1 MLSLRAKPQPKPPS
15 YRARAEVRSD
25 PRDPM
30 AGLQRRRR
38 AFRSVWTPSLLRRLL
53 RHRGVRTVV
62 ALTAVALAASSVS
75 AERDALRAQR
85 AAWDST
91 VVAVEVVRFV
101 PAGGDVGGAVR
112 LVERPAAVV
121 PDGALTGLPSRGLA
135 AVDLVP
141 GELVLAQRVRQA
153 GEGLLP
159 AGTVAITVELD
170 GKAALVER
178 NALVD
183 VWVTDAANFSSRRI
197 VRSALVLR
205 LDDRDLTIAIP
216 EGAAGEVAVASL
228 RPLTVTVVR

>member
-1 MLSLRAKPQPKPPS
+1 MLSLRAKPQPKPLPNRDNS
-15 YRARAEVRSD
+15 HARSGR
-25 PRDPM
+25 
-30 AGLQRRRR
+30 QRRRR
-38 AFRSVWTPSLLRRLL
+38 AIRSVWTPSLLRRLV
-53 RHRGVRTVV
+53 RHRRVRTVV
-62 ALTAVALAASSVS
+62 VLFAVALAASSLS
-75 AERDALRAQR
+75 SERDALRAQR

-91 VVAVEVVRFV
+91 VVAVEVMRFV
-101 PAGGDVGGAVR
+101 PAGGDLAGAVQ

-121 PDGALTGLPSRGLA
+121 PDGALTAMPLRALA
-135 AVDLVP
+135 SVDLVP
-141 GELVLAQRVRQA
+141 GELVLAQRVRPA

-170 GKAALVER
+170 GEAALVER
-178 NALVD
+178 DALVD